1 MTQLR
6 AERFYGPARKSK
18 SGIRINGA
26 TSSWVPVHWKET
38 ETDTE
43 TGVYKAE
50 LEFRSMENQLNIYKH
65 VEIQAIRI
73 FIYLMILVLTA
84 I

>member
-6 AERFYGPARKSK
+6 AERFYRPTRKSK

-43 TGVYKAE
+43 TGVYQAE
-50 LEFRSMENQLNIYKH
+50 LEFRSIENQFKIYDH
-65 VEIQAIRI
+65 VES
-73 FIYLMILVLTA
+73 
-84 I
+84 

>member
-1 MTQLR
+1 
-6 AERFYGPARKSK
+6 
-18 SGIRINGA
+18 
-26 TSSWVPVHWKET
+26 VPVHWKET
-38 ETDTE
+38 ETDTETE

-73 FIYLMILVLTA
+73 LIYFMILILTA